1 MCTKKNHKLQ
11 TLIPQ
16 TIIFDKLM
24 PKVWLFN
31 PKNKTDPIVMKKNS
45 DKLSN
50 LEIARALLGIKNKD
64 IKIDTLS

>member
-1 MCTKKNHKLQ
+1 
-11 TLIPQ
+11 
-16 TIIFDKLM
+16 M